1 MYRLRFSPA
10 LVSALA
16 LSAALSACGSPEPE
30 PISTDG
36 GVATVAA
43 PERPMANGLSV
54 QAIEQAVFATPQAAA
69 APAQAQPQPGQ
80 TPNASTPPAQ
90 PATDMPRADLIRAQ
104 ILLDRSPWSPGA
116 IDGLDGVAMKRAVKA
131 FQTASGVT
139 ATGELDAATFAKLIG
154 SDDRPVL
161 SGYQITAQDVAG
173 PFIGTLPDTTEA
185 KAQLPALGFATAR
198 EALAEK
204 FHITEALLE
213 ALNPGVDF
221 ARAGQTIVVPAI
233 ATAPLSAEVAR
244 IEVRKADGTVAAF
257 DASNRLLAVYPAT
270 IGSEERPAPSGDL
283 KVVGVA
289 NEPDYTYD
297 PTRLTYGNGK
307 EKLVVAPGPNNPVG
321 TVWIDLSRDTYGIH
335 GTPEP
340 QEIGKTASNGCVRLT
355 NWDAEQLAAAVKPGV
370 DVKFI

>member
-1 MYRLRFSPA
+1 MYRSRISPA
-10 LVSALA
+10 LAPLMSALA
-16 LSAALSACGSPEPE
+16 ISGVALSACGSPEPE
-30 PISTDG
+30 PISPDSS
-36 GVATVAA
+36 VSTVAA
-43 PERPMANGLSV
+43 PERPMAGGLSL
-54 QAIEQAVFATPQAAA
+54 QAIERAAFSAPQATPLPP
-69 APAQAQPQPGQ
+69 APNGQ
-80 TPNASTPPAQ
+80 TPAQ
-90 PATDMPRADLIRAQ
+90 PVAEAPRADLIRAQ

-116 IDGLDGVAMKRAVKA
+116 IDGLDGVAMKRAIKA
-131 FQTASGVT
+131 FQAANGLTQ
-139 ATGELDAATFAKLIG
+139 TGELDAETFTKLTT

-161 SGYQITAQDVAG
+161 AGHQITAQDVAG
-173 PFIGTLPDTTEA
+173 PFIGALPATTEA
-185 KAQLPALGFATAR
+185 KAQLSALGFTTAR
-198 EALAEK
+198 EALAER

-221 ARAGQTIVVPAI
+221 TRSGQTIVVPAI
-233 ATAPLSAEVAR
+233 STAPLSAEVAR
-244 IEVRKADGTVAAF
+244 IEVRKAEGTVAAF
-257 DASNRLLAVYPAT
+257 DASGRLLAVYPAT

-297 PTRLTYGNGK
+297 PARLTYGNGK
-307 EKLVVAPGPNNPVG
+307 QKLVVAPGPNNPVG

-340 QEIGKTASNGCVRLT
+340 HEIGKTASNGCVRLT

>member
-10 LVSALA
+10 RLPALVSALA
-16 LSAALSACGSPEPE
+16 LGAALAACGSPEPE
-30 PISTDG
+30 PISTETG
-36 GVATVAA
+36 AATVAA
-43 PERPMANGLSV
+43 PQRPMAGGLSL
-54 QAIEQAVFATPQAAA
+54 QAIEQAVFAPPQVQTQPGQDPNAGTP
-69 APAQAQPQPGQ
+69 PQAQPAP
-80 TPNASTPPAQ
+80 
-90 PATDMPRADLIRAQ
+90 DMPRADLIRAQ

-116 IDGLDGVAMKRAVKA
+116 IDGLDGVAMKQAIKA

-139 ATGELDAATFAKLIG
+139 ATGELDAETFGKLTA

-161 SGYQITAQDVAG
+161 TGYQITAQDVAG
-173 PFIGTLPDTTEA
+173 PFIGALPETTEA

-233 ATAPLSAEVAR
+233 ATTPLSAEVAR

-270 IGSEERPAPSGDL
+270 IGSDERPAPSGDL

-297 PTRLTYGNGK
+297 PTRLTYGDGK
-307 EKLVVAPGPNNPVG
+307 EKLVVAAGPNNPVG

-340 QEIGKTASNGCVRLT
+340 HEIGKTASNGCVRLT